1 MFNSKIEKRQSGIL
15 LYGITPPKANNSAE
29 KIEEITKRT
38 IGRVQDLDIDG
49 LVIYDLQDE
58 ATRNP
63 MERPFPFFQTIDAF
77 TYANEWFRDLNLSK
91 IVYCSVGKLT
101 EDELSRQVQ
110 KGQGNNA
117 TVFVGAPSRDH
128 QVQLSLDKAYKIWKD
143 YNPSSLLG
151 AVAIPERH
159 NLKKNEHIRIAN
171 KMQSGCSFFITQCVY
186 NVEYVKNL
194 VSDLYFS
201 SQQTGT
207 DIPTLIF
214 TLTPCGSVKTL
225 KFLDWLGIHVPEW
238 LVNELTYSNNILSRS
253 VDLCIQIATEIIDYC
268 LDKNIPFGLN
278 IESVSIRKEEIEASG
293 LLLKSVAKILEEK
306 GVRSKLEKGLL
317 A

>member
-15 LYGITPPKANNSAE
+15 LYGITPPKANNTTE

-38 IGRVQDLDIDG
+38 IARVQELDIDG

-63 MERPFPFFQTIDAF
+63 AERPFPFFQTIDAF
-77 TYANEWFRDLNLSK
+77 TYANEWFRDSNLSK
-91 IVYCSVGKLT
+91 IVYCSVGKLN
-101 EDELSRQVQ
+101 EDELTRQVQ
-110 KGQGNNA
+110 NGSDMNA
-117 TVFVGAPSRDH
+117 TVFVGAPSKDH
-128 QVQLSLDKAYKIWKD
+128 HVQLSLDKAYKIWKD
-143 YNPSSLLG
+143 YDPSSLLG

-159 NLKKNEHIRIAN
+159 YVKKNEHLRIAN

-194 VSDLYFS
+194 ISDLYFS

-207 DIPTLIF
+207 EIPTLIF

-253 VDLCIQIATEIIDYC
+253 VDLCIQIAREIIDYC
-268 LDKNIPFGLN
+268 LEKNIPFGLN

-293 LLLKSVAKILEEK
+293 LLLKSVAKMLEEK
-306 GVRSKLEKGLL
+306 GVRSKLEKGLI